1 MAANDETL
9 TLATS
14 TSDAESKSKDK
25 EEVTNTSA
33 ETKSPATT
41 NSNGDKS
48 AISTPKRR
56 IAVQKVASG
65 GVQNSYLTRRRQHQ
79 IDHANRPCF
88 TPNVEAENCLFE
100 LLNSSPIGQPV
111 GLMRHHNLAVILNDL
126 GEAVKK
132 KAAAGNTALAA
143 GLDAIFPKPS
153 GTAPDH
159 RPALCSKWNALYHM
173 DALNCRRAVT
183 DFPDAEAR
191 KASSPWTPYSARSKA
206 AQFTSKDLKLMNKS
220 GGCSSSSSNS
230 SSSNSSKQNNSS
242 SNSNSSR
249 GKKVNTKSV
258 SFSFPPTMP
267 SENEEIPLETVQSVL
282 AVNYSQLSKKLKKVK
297 LSETLMQQVNT
308 AKEKVAAL
316 ATEVASTTS
325 ATVTVKQGT
334 KSGTKNAAAAVVA
347 GDQEKGEKGDKKSK
361 KEKKK
366 VAKIM
371 EKAVTKLVVKE
382 EKMNDDDKEVIP
394 STPTVPEAARGQK
407 AQVEKVAQKAP
418 GAGGKVSGRCSQDGK
433 VCARGALRRITRNST
448 TSAKSRQTRSGRD
461 GRGCGRFPITGTRRK
476 SLSRAA
482 KVSKLARRLGF

>member
-1 MAANDETL
+1 MAANNETP
-9 TLATS
+9 TLATL

-25 EEVTNTSA
+25 EEIANTSA

-41 NSNGDKS
+41 SPNGDKS
-48 AISTPKRR
+48 ATSTPKRR
-56 IAVQKVASG
+56 VAVQKVASG

-159 RPALCSKWNALYHM
+159 RPALCSKWNALYNM

-206 AQFTSKDLKLMNKS
+206 AQFTSKDLKLMKKS
-220 GGCSSSSSNS
+220 GSCSSSSNS
-230 SSSNSSKQNNSS
+230 SGSNNSKQNNSS

-258 SFSFPPTMP
+258 SFSLPPTMP

-325 ATVTVKQGT
+325 ATVTVKKG
-334 KSGTKNAAAAVVA
+334 KKGGTKNAAAAVVA
-347 GDQEKGEKGDKKSK
+347 GDQEKGEEGDKKSEK
-361 KEKKK
+361 KKK
-366 VAKIM
+366 VAKIV
-371 EKAVTKLVVKE
+371 EKAEAKVVVKE
-382 EKMNDDDKEVIP
+382 EQMNDDDKEVIP
-394 STPTVPEAARGQK
+394 STPTVPEAARGRK

-433 VCARGALRRITRNST
+433 VCARGVLRRRTRNST